1 MKTRKVKGHWDIK
14 ENVAAESR
22 KYSSRRKWCRDGGS
36 SYHGA
41 VRNEW
46 LDELMPSQTRSLGSW
61 TAEELQVEASKFDT
75 RTLFQNGGLSAYSA
89 ARKLGLMDEICKH
102 MSGTPKGYWRN
113 LENLKADSAKY
124 SNKTDWIE
132 ANPAA
137 YEAAKDMG
145 VVDEC
150 CEHMIVY
157 RLPQNTWTKERI
169 LLEARKFDKR
179 KDWKASPGGSYGAAC
194 EMGVLPEASAHMVRL
209 RLASDIVYLLKSV
222 ETMFNGK
229 AVVKCGISSQ
239 ANLNKRIKHVCW
251 DSGLKCE
258 LVKCVYTGEGNAKNI
273 ERKLLGMGEEP
284 NILSS
289 AKSGE
294 RLTEFR
300 AYDDEEYA
308 CAIDILTQA
317 KIDKCDDLPHKSPF
331 FA

>member
-1 MKTRKVKGHWDIK
+1 MSDSKKPKKHWDTK
-14 ENVAAESR
+14 GNVEKESR
-22 KYSSRRKWCRDGGS
+22 KYSSREKWSSGGGA
-36 SYHGA
+36 SYRGA
-41 VRNEW
+41 ERNEW

-61 TAEELQVEASKFDT
+61 TIEELQVEASKFDT
-75 RTLFQNGGLSAYSA
+75 RTLFQDGGLSAYSA
-89 ARKLGLMDEICKH
+89 ARKLGVMEEICMH

-124 SNKTDWIE
+124 NNKTVWIK

-137 YEAAKDMG
+137 YEAAKDME

-150 CEHMIVY
+150 CEHMTVY

-169 LLEARKFDKR
+169 LLEARKFNKR
-179 KDWKASPGGSYGAAC
+179 NDWRGSPGGSYGAAC
-194 EMGVLPEASAHMVRL
+194 EMGILLEACAHMERL
-209 RLASDIVYLLKSV
+209 RIASDIVYLLKAV

-229 AVVKCGISSQ
+229 AVFKNGISSE
-239 ANLNKRIKHVCW
+239 ANLNKRIGQVCW

-258 LVKCVYTGEGNAKNI
+258 LVKWAYTGEENAKNV

-284 NILSS
+284 NTLSS
-289 AKSGE
+289 AKSGK

-308 CAIDILTQA
+308 RVIDILTRA
-317 KIDKCDDLPHKSPF
+317 KIDK
-331 FA
+331 

>member
-1 MKTRKVKGHWDIK
+1 MKTRKVKGYWQIK
-14 ENVAAESR
+14 ENVEKESR
-22 KYSSRRKWCRDGGS
+22 KYSSRQKWCRDGGS

-41 VRNEW
+41 KRNGW

-61 TAEELQVEASKFDT
+61 TKEELQVEARKFNK
-75 RTLFQNGGLSAYSA
+75 RTAFSDGALSAYRA
-89 ARKLGLMDEICKH
+89 ACKLGVMDKICMH
-102 MSGTPKGYWRN
+102 MSGTLKGHWRN

-124 SNKTDWIE
+124 NNKTKWIE

-137 YEAAKDMG
+137 YEAAKDME

-150 CEHMIVY
+150 CEHMTVY

-169 LLEARKFDKR
+169 LLKARKFNKR
-179 KDWKASPGGSYGAAC
+179 NDWKGSPGGAYSAAC
-194 EMGVLPEASAHMVRL
+194 DMGVLVEACAHMKRL
-209 RLASDIVYLLKSV
+209 RIASDSVYLLKAV

-229 AVVKCGISSQ
+229 PVVKPGVPSE
-239 ANLNKRIKHVCW
+239 ANFNKRIGQICW

-258 LVKCVYTGEGNAKNI
+258 FVKCVYTGEENAKNV
-273 ERKLLGMGEEP
+273 ERTLLDMGEDP

-289 AKSGE
+289 AKSGK

-308 CAIDILTQA
+308 CAIDILTDA
-317 KIDKCDDLPHKSPF
+317 KIDK
-331 FA
+331 